1 MDELKQAQFNGWARV
16 EVMGHQ
22 THIGFVRTEAYGQ
35 AVMFRIDTPER
46 PEREYVL
53 EEPAYVEGRWTPQGA
68 KVQRAAMP
76 GLSVLVGAG
85 SIYRIIPCSEAAAL
99 KAVEANQRAELKLIE
114 LPPEKALATAAES
127 RDFDCCSGN
136 PEEGHQLS
144 CVNYDEELDDEEVP
158 L

>member
-1 MDELKQAQFNGWARV
+1 MSDENSQSQFSGWARV

-53 EEPAYVEGRWTPQGA
+53 TEPAYVEGRWTAEGA
-68 KVQRAAMP
+68 KVQRAANP
-76 GLSVLVGAG
+76 GCSVLVGAA

-99 KAVEANQRAELKLIE
+99 AAIESTQRAELKLIE
-114 LPPEKALATAAES
+114 LPPGKALAEPIN
-127 RDFDCCSGN
+127 RDYNCCEGN
-136 PEEGHQLS
+136 PEDGHDPD
-144 CVNYDEELDDEEVP
+144 CPED
-158 L
+158 

>member
-1 MDELKQAQFNGWARV
+1 MDELKQSQFNGWARV

-46 PEREYVL
+46 PEREYIL
-53 EEPAYVEGRWTPQGA
+53 EEPEYVEGRWTPQGS
-68 KVQRAAMP
+68 KVLRAACP

-85 SIYRIIPCSEAAAL
+85 SIYRIVPCSEAAAW
-99 KAVEANQRAELKLIE
+99 KAIDSTQRAELKLIE
-114 LPPEKALATAAES
+114 LPPEKALAAAQDNALPE
-127 RDFDCCSGN
+127 DPEDAEEFDDE
-136 PEEGHQLS
+136 PDE
-144 CVNYDEELDDEEVP
+144 DEEFEEEEQS